1 MRCFSIT
8 HTGEG
13 RLDMV
18 ISFSGFD
25 HPMVCDDAGVSVVQ
39 VSNKAMFA
47 RICQSLISG
56 RGEEAVEPYSVWGKD
71 GTEIASSRAFL
82 PVVNLFDLPWKHK
95 SLSGGLYKQFENHLL
110 MDEDDRRLI
119 QQLNKQLESAVA
131 QIGFQYHGEY
141 GFGIKWS
148 LQRYL
153 NAFGFGVELSPST
166 SLFDNLMSFIEL
178 VADVGLSE
186 TLLFVNLKTFFTEK
200 ELLELYKELVFY
212 GIGSLLLENRDA
224 VAQYEFERK
233 TVIDQHFLQYE
244 ITYQSESPSSSQGRI
259 CSNGF
264 GAVTF

>member
-1 MRCFSIT
+1 
-8 HTGEG
+8 
-13 RLDMV
+13 MV

-25 HPMVCDDAGVSVVQ
+25 HPIACDDAGVSVVQ

-47 RICQSLISG
+47 RICQSLVSG
-56 RGEEAVEPYSVWGKD
+56 RGEEAVEPYSVWKEN
-71 GTEIASSRAFL
+71 GTEILPSHAFL
-82 PVVNLFDLPWKHK
+82 PVIDLFDLPWKHK
-95 SLSGGLYKQFENHLL
+95 SLSAGLYKQLEKHLL
-110 MDEDDRRLI
+110 VDEDDRKLI
-119 QQLNKQLESAVA
+119 QQLNEQLESAVV

-141 GFGIKWS
+141 GFGIEWS

-153 NAFGFGVELSPST
+153 NAFGFGVELSPNA

-178 VADVGLSE
+178 AADVGLSE

-200 ELLELYKELVFY
+200 ELLELYERLVFY
-212 GIGSLLLENRDA
+212 GISSLLLENRD
-224 VAQYEFERK
+224 VTMQYEFERK

-244 ITYQSESPSSSQGRI
+244 VICQSESPSSSQGRA